1 MLSTVLKKHY
11 SLKQSILYWLC
22 FPNDSIKTV
31 KTKTALTLTQ
41 NMYLKFIGK
50 KITMYVE

>member
-11 SLKQSILYWLC
+11 SLKQSILYWFY
-22 FPNDSIKTV
+22 FPNDSTKMV

-41 NMYLKFIGK
+41 NVYLKFIGK
-50 KITMYVE
+50 KITLYME